1 MYNDFFGFKNT
12 PFTIAPDPRFL
23 FMSERHRDALAHL
36 LYGIGSGG
44 GFVMLTGEV
53 GTGKTTVCR
62 CLLEQLSDNVRLAY
76 ILNPKLNAIELMA
89 TMCDELGIEY
99 RPGENSLKAFTDL
112 LRDYLLSNHAQG
124 LNTVLMIDEAQNLSV
139 EVMEQIRLLTNLET
153 NEKKLLQIILIGQPE
168 LQELLAKKELR
179 QLAQRVTARYH
190 LKPLNLNETSSYIE
204 HRLRV
209 AGLQRSLFKPAA
221 IKEIHKASG
230 GVPRLINVI
239 SDRALL
245 GASVEKMSMVTVPV
259 VRRAIKEVLGEEEP
273 EKLPKGKGRYL
284 WYAVAGVLLLA
295 IGYYLIAP
303 YYYLFQDKVSSQNKQ
318 SITQNQA
325 QISQDSSHEN
335 NTEQVDKNA
344 QSISENGTSNYRS
357 NGEVAQ
363 EFWGEQSWDRTG
375 VTSARNLFALWGV
388 TYYPYQSSRP
398 CEYAANYNLS
408 CDSGMADWNYIKQ
421 LNRPINLK
429 FGTETSGIFWGTL
442 KSIEGDNF
450 VLQFGNNEVRMKQAE
465 LNPLWLGEYQ
475 LFWKIPDGF
484 VEQTMVGDSGP
495 VVRWLT
501 DAIYTIDNINI
512 TPADRFSA
520 EVKNWLLGFQQ
531 AHGLVADG
539 ILGKH
544 SVIMINNQVVDNIPK
559 LIDSETGGSQ
569 PGGR

>member
-62 CLLEQLSDNVRLAY
+62 CLLEQLSSNVRLAY

-89 TMCDELGIEY
+89 TMCDELGIQY
-99 RPGENSLKAFTDL
+99 QPGEQSLKAFTDL
-112 LRDYLLSNHAQG
+112 LRDYLLSNHEYG

-190 LKPLNLNETSSYIE
+190 LKPLDLNETASYIE

-209 AGLQRSLFKPAA
+209 AGLQRSLFKSTA

-245 GASVEKMSMVTVPV
+245 GTSVEKKSMVSVPIV
-259 VRRAIKEVLGEEEP
+259 KRAIKEVLGEEEQDSH
-273 EKLPKGKGRYL
+273 KSHNGFL
-284 WYAVAGVLLLA
+284 WLTATCLLLIA
-295 IGYYLIAP
+295 VLAYWLVPQYYPQWLSLPGPQQSGIAE
-303 YYYLFQDKVSSQNKQ
+303 QKQ
-318 SITQNQA
+318 SVQTINDEDAVNQTTTTA
-325 QISQDSSHEN
+325 EEEMKKIPAA
-335 NTEQVDKNA
+335 K
-344 QSISENGTSNYRS
+344 S
-357 NGEVAQ
+357 NGEIAQ
-363 EFWGEQSWDRTG
+363 ELWGEQSWDRTG
-375 VTSARNLFALWGV
+375 ITSARNLFALWGV
-388 TYYPYQSSRP
+388 TYYPYQSSRS
-398 CEYAANYNLS
+398 CDFAVGYNLS
-408 CDSGMADWNYIKQ
+408 CDSGMADWAYIKQ
-421 LNRPINLK
+421 LNRPLNLK

-442 KSIEGDNF
+442 KAIEGEYF
-450 VLQFGNNEVRMKQAE
+450 VLQFGDNEVRMKQAQ

-475 LFWKIPDGF
+475 LFWKMPDGF
-484 VEQTMVGDSGP
+484 VEQTSIGDSGP

-501 DAIYTIDNINI
+501 DAIFTIDNINI
-512 TPADRFSA
+512 MPADRFNK
-520 EVKNWLLGFQQ
+520 EVETWLLQFQQ
-531 AHGLVADG
+531 NHGLVADG

-544 SVIMINNQVVDNIPK
+544 SVIMINNQVVNNIPK
-559 LIDSETGGSQ
+559 LIPSNSGNSQ
-569 PGGR
+569 PGGH

>member
-62 CLLEQLSDNVRLAY
+62 CLLEQLSSNVRLAY

-89 TMCDELGIEY
+89 TMCDELGIQY
-99 RPGENSLKAFTDL
+99 QPGEQSLKAFTDL
-112 LRDYLLSNHAQG
+112 LRDYLLSNHEQG

-190 LKPLNLNETSSYIE
+190 LKPLDLNETASYIE

-209 AGLQRSLFKPAA
+209 AGLQRSLFKSAA
-221 IKEIHKASG
+221 IKEIHRASG

-245 GASVEKMSMVTVPV
+245 GTSVEKKSMVSVPIV
-259 VRRAIKEVLGEEEP
+259 KRAIKEVLGEEEQ
-273 EKLPKGKGRYL
+273 ESGKGTRHGFL
-284 WYAVAGVLLLA
+284 WGIAACLLLIIVA
-295 IGYYLIAP
+295 AYWFVPQYYPQWAQLSDQQQSEIGVAKQPTQTTNEEELANETSAVNDKA
-303 YYYLFQDKVSSQNKQ
+303 DKVSSIK
-318 SITQNQA
+318 
-325 QISQDSSHEN
+325 
-335 NTEQVDKNA
+335 
-344 QSISENGTSNYRS
+344 S
-357 NGEVAQ
+357 NGDIAQ
-363 EFWGEQSWDRTG
+363 ELWGEQSWDRTG
-375 VTSARNLFALWGV
+375 ITSARNLFALWGV

-398 CEYAANYNLS
+398 CDFAAGYNLS
-408 CDSGMADWNYIKQ
+408 CDSGMADWAYIKQ
-421 LNRPINLK
+421 LNRPLNLK
-429 FGTETSGIFWGTL
+429 FGTETSGVFWGTL
-442 KSIEGDNF
+442 KAIEGEYF
-450 VLQFGNNEVRMKQAE
+450 VLQFGDNEVRMKQVQ

-475 LFWKIPDGF
+475 LFWKMPDGF
-484 VEQTMVGDSGP
+484 VEQTSMGDSGP

-501 DAIYTIDNINI
+501 DAIFSIDNINI
-512 TPADRFSA
+512 MPADRFNK
-520 EVKNWLLGFQQ
+520 EVEAWLLKFQQ
-531 AHGLVADG
+531 NHGLVADG

-559 LIDSETGGSQ
+559 LIPSNSGNSQ